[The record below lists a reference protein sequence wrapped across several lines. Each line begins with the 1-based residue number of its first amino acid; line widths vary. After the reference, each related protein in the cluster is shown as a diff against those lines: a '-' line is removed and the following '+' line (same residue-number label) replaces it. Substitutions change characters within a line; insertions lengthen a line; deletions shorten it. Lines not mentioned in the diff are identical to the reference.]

1 MINNDNPESLMKKLA
16 KQAPFTHAVMGGSK
30 DLMWTMVKYKELRM
44 IYSCALKEVQTK
56 FDVLSTE
63 FNLKNKRNPISS
75 VSTRLK
81 SSKSIM
87 EKMMRKPLDV
97 NLTSMEQEI
106 NDIAGIRVICSYI
119 DDIYMIADALLRQ
132 DDVTLIA
139 RKDYIKNP
147 KENGYRS
154 LHLIISIPV
163 FFADQKRD
171 TKVEVQIRT
180 IAMDFWASLEHQIKY
195 KHEIPDQEV
204 VSAQLK
210 ECADV
215 ITATDE
221 KMLSLRKRIE
231 LAQDIPDEEDEL
243 LLRLQKID
251 TNV

>member
-1 MINNDNPESLMKKLA
+1 MNHDYPENLMRTLA
-16 KQAPFTHAVMGGSK
+16 TQAPYAHAVMDENK
-30 DLMWTMVKYKELRM
+30 NLMWTMVKYKELRM

-87 EKMMRKPLDV
+87 EKMMRKHLDV

>member
-1 MINNDNPESLMKKLA
+1 
-16 KQAPFTHAVMGGSK
+16 
-30 DLMWTMVKYKELRM
+30 MVKYKELRM

-87 EKMMRKPLDV
+87 EKMMRKHLDV